1 MVDKTDDKK
10 EARKLGTTLN
20 LDDPALRAKNPPRD
34 LVPRAAIYARV
45 STEEQTT
52 DNQVPVLKELAARRG
67 WGVVDIYTEEAS
79 AWRAGHQKQLKELLI
94 RASYHEYDILLV
106 WALDRL
112 TREGIGPIMQLFSV
126 FQTYGVQ
133 VVSHQEPWLEQSG
146 PMANLLVAV
155 AGWAAEFE
163 SARRSERIKAAIKR
177 KKDRGEPV
185 GRQPG
190 AKDKSPRKRM
200 GYFERYNDR
209 RK

>member
-1 MVDKTDDKK
+1 MS
-10 EARKLGTTLN
+10 LN
-20 LDDPALRAKNPPRD
+20 GKRC
-34 LVPRAAIYARV
+34 AIYARV

-52 DNQVPVLKELAARRG
+52 DNQVPVLKEAAARRG
-67 WGVVDIYTEEAS
+67 WEVADIYTEEAS
-79 AWRAGHQKQLKELLI
+79 AWRAGHQLELKNLLM

-112 TREGIGPIMQLFSV
+112 TREGIGSIMHLFST
-126 FQTYGVQ
+126 FRTYGVQ
-133 VVSHQEPWLEQSG
+133 VISYQEPWLEQAG
-146 PMANLLVAV
+146 PMADLLTAV

-163 SARRSERIKAAIKR
+163 SARRSERIKAAFARKR
-177 KKDRGEPV
+177 ARGEPV

-200 GYFERYNDR
+200 GYMARYNDR